1 MVVKAPEP
9 STRFT
14 HLGWAQWKDQRVELV
29 HRIELAATDCHLV
42 DRTDAHAIF
51 SVDGGG
57 YVAVFCCPGEKV
69 RVPKKARASKPIR
82 SAGPEH
88 WNERQHLLDSYTATK
103 TGPADEL
110 AAYRGLASGWY
121 RDKADRSMARYWDG
135 MRLSDERRAVVEQR
149 AS

>member
-1 MVVKAPEP
+1 MVVKEREAFA
-9 STRFT
+9 RFT
-14 HLGWAQWKDQRVELV
+14 HLGWTQWKDQRVEVV

-42 DRTDAHAIF
+42 DRTDSHAIF

-57 YVAVFCCPGEKV
+57 YVAVFCYPGEKV
-69 RVPKKARASKPIR
+69 RVPKKAHVSKTIR
-82 SAGPEH
+82 SAGREH
-88 WNERQHLLDSYTATK
+88 WNEQQHLLASYTATK
-103 TGPADEL
+103 TGPADEF

-135 MRLSDERRAVVEQR
+135 VRLSDERRPVAEPR